1 MTGGGSR
8 EPDLW
13 LSSGCPFPDEPPAF
27 TQGMID
33 DRKVATLHYMRWV
46 DHWQAEGWEI
56 NSLTLQLTRTG
67 SWDDIAPINEK
78 LTRR

>member
-1 MTGGGSR
+1 
-8 EPDLW
+8 
-13 LSSGCPFPDEPPAF
+13 
-27 TQGMID
+27 MID